1 MAKIGDLIPKAG
13 IYTNPGVVTER
24 KEDGS
29 VVIDTDPMAIN
40 KYHRYSNTTG
50 LSEKEKLKFNH
61 ILDEIYTNDDDVK
74 KIELMQQSIDDLKV
88 DPANTNI
95 VQYLRN
101 QQSHLIRK
109 TQSLP
114 RMYRADSTTLRV

>member
-13 IYTNPGVVTER
+13 IFTNPGVVTEK
-24 KEDGS
+24 KEDGT
-29 VVIDTDPMAIN
+29 VVVDTDPMAIN

-50 LSEKEKLKFNH
+50 LTEKEKHKFNSL
-61 ILDEIYTNDDDVK
+61 LDEIYSNDDDVK
-74 KIELMQQSIDDLKV
+74 KIDLIQNKIDDLKV
-88 DPANTNI
+88 DPANHNV

-101 QQSHLIRK
+101 QQTHLIRK

-114 RMYRADSTTLRV
+114 TKYRADSTTLRI